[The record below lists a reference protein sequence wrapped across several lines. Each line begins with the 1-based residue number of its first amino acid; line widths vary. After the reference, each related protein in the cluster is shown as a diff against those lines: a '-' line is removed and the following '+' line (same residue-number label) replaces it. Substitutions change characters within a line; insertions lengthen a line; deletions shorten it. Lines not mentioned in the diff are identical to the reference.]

1 MQTKQD
7 EKKITVDSKKEML
20 VMKKCPVCDRRI
32 FDKIT
37 PTTGTIALKC
47 PHCHKSY
54 RSTLRSDAVPITTRT
69 AITKT
74 ERQEQQTI

>member
-47 PHCHKSY
+47 PHCHKVVQINLALIPY
-54 RSTLRSDAVPITTRT
+54 RSSLSSIAR
-69 AITKT
+69 
-74 ERQEQQTI
+74 

>member
-1 MQTKQD
+1 MVYKD
-7 EKKITVDSKKEML
+7 NEKKITAVGKQEIH

-47 PHCHKSY
+47 PHCHKVVQINLALRRCPNLYAHSY
-54 RSTLRSDAVPITTRT
+54 N
-69 AITKT
+69 
-74 ERQEQQTI
+74 